1 MKNKRNKKLNKNVIN
16 WRGRI
21 LPTVQQKPTNFSM
34 YNYQIYFSVHIS
46 NAALASNT
54 SQSSIFEHDAEL
66 AMDGRLDT
74 CSMTQVDNKTW
85 SVDLKPNVRV
95 KGVTITNNKFVNLNQ
110 HFKVILEGK
119 PLN

>member
-1 MKNKRNKKLNKNVIN
+1 
-16 WRGRI
+16 
-21 LPTVQQKPTNFSM
+21 M